1 MRKILI
7 ALLVFTSF
15 ALHAKEVE
23 AIVLT
28 TGDNVKVGFVL
39 SETFSMRFKENVLE
53 LNGSNSS
60 ISYPLED
67 IRSIC
72 YLSKDDLDSS
82 SVDEIMNSENAIFIQ
97 AHYDCLFIKNAV
109 NKTVRVYNPN
119 GNLVKEFFVKE
130 NEYKISLS
138 EFPKG
143 VVIVNCNHQSIKLQ
157 IK

>member
-1 MRKILI
+1 MKKILI

-28 TGDNVKVGFVL
+28 TSDNVKVGFVL
-39 SETFSMRFKENVLE
+39 SETLSMRFKENVLE
-53 LNGSNSS
+53 LNDSNSS
-60 ISYPLED
+60 ISYQLVD

-72 YLSKDDLDSS
+72 YLSKDDLNSS
-82 SVDEIMNSENAIFIQ
+82 SVDEVMNNENAMLIQ
-97 AHYDCLFIKNAV
+97 TLYDCLLIKNAV
-109 NKTVRVYNPN
+109 NKTVRVYTPN
-119 GNLVKEFFVKE
+119 GNMVKEFIVKD

-143 VVIVNCNHQSIKLQ
+143 ISIVNCNHQTIKLQ